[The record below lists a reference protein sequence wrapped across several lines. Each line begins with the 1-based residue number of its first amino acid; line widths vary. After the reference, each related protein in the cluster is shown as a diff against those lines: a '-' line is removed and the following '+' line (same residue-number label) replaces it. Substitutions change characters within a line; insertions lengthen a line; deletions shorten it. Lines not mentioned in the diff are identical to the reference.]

1 MNALLAIL
9 AAIHN
14 GRVQTLADFRDV
26 VFGAATVTGEGAEAT
41 RLVVEVRIGQTDA
54 RFVIVG
60 KTEVCGPFAI
70 LADGDGLPVAGAPT
84 IWWPT
89 PFAMAEAVGFAFPE
103 A

>member
-1 MNALLAIL
+1 MHALLAIL

-26 VFGAATVTGEGAEAT
+26 VFGTVGHTGEHDT
-41 RLVVEVRIGQTDA
+41 RLTIDVRIGQTDA
-54 RFVIVG
+54 RFLICG
-60 KTEVCGPFAI
+60 KTDICGPFAI
-70 LADGDGLPVAGAPT
+70 LLDGDGLPVNGAPT

-89 PFAMAEAVGFAFPE
+89 PFAMAEAVGYAFPE